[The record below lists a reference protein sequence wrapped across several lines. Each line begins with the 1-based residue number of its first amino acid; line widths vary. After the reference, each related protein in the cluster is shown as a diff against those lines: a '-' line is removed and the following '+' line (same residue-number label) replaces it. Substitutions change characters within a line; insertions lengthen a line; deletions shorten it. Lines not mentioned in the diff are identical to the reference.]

1 MTHDPAERGL
11 DLFRQGDFPFYT
23 LTFARNLTPAELL
36 TRMGG
41 IPGTIALRDEHDML
55 DAFGDD
61 LYDDGEPV
69 VRAGTTGPWA
79 WAREHGGMHGVDER
93 ILRTV
98 SAGTEAVALHHNDK
112 PVNVFAYA
120 ADGEVITTI
129 NTLVPVAPEGS
140 DPQRLARYLGPAG
153 LVPGENADTYGVLTL
168 AENAFGIR
176 FTGAHL
182 DEEPLLSGLLQAL
195 PD

>member
-11 DLFRQGDFPFYT
+11 DLFRHGDFPFYT

-36 TRMGG
+36 TRM
-41 IPGTIALRDEHDML
+41 
-55 DAFGDD
+55 
-61 LYDDGEPV
+61 
-69 VRAGTTGPWA
+69 
-79 WAREHGGMHGVDER
+79 GGMHGVDER

-112 PVNVFAYA
+112 PVDVFAYA

-182 DEEPLLSGLLQAL
+182 DEEPLLSGLLHAL
-195 PD
+195 TD